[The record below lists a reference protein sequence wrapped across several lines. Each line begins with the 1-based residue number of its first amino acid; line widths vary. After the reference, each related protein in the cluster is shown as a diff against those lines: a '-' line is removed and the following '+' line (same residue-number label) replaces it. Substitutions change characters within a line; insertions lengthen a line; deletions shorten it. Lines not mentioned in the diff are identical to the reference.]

1 MGVRLNKVLTEL
13 NIGLQTAV
21 DFLKNNKDLGE
32 IRDDANVNTKI
43 TDEQYQA
50 LVDKFK
56 GDKVVKT
63 QASMMFPKKEKK
75 PKKEVRPEPVV
86 EVREEPRQTFTPLGK
101 IDLGS
106 IGKPAKP
113 QEPKSPKV
121 EPVDE
126 VKVQQPE
133 APVEK
138 KVEEPKAEPVN
149 EVKPEIK
156 AEPESKPE
164 PKVEPV
170 EDDSLEEEVAE
181 ENTETETME

>member
-56 GDKVVKT
+56 GDKAVKT
-63 QASMMFPKKEKK
+63 QATMMFPKKEKK

-106 IGKPAKP
+106 IGKPAKA
-113 QEPKSPKV
+113 QENKSAKPEPAEKV
-121 EPVDE
+121 EA
-126 VKVQQPE
+126 KQPE

-138 KVEEPKAEPVN
+138 KAEEPKAE
-149 EVKPEIK
+149 
-156 AEPESKPE
+156 
-164 PKVEPV
+164 
-170 EDDSLEEEVAE
+170 
-181 ENTETETME
+181 